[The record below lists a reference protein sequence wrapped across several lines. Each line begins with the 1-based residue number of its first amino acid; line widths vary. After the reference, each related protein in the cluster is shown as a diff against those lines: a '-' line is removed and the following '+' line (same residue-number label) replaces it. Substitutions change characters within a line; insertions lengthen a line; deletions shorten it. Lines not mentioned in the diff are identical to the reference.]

1 MENLESELEM
11 SEITSDELFNL
22 SKESFKDIWGGA
34 ENDHWDDFFK
44 KPKNQHLKPPKMK
57 NIFLIGMPS
66 SGKST
71 LGRQLAKRLDYQ
83 FIDMDDLI
91 VNQELSSV
99 FDIFKYKGEDY
110 FRKVES
116 KVLRGIKPNQK
127 LIVATG
133 GGVPC
138 FFDNMDFI
146 KANGI
151 SIFLN
156 VQPEDLLKRIQKSEG
171 NNRPL
176 IDKKKSNEVLLNE
189 LKERYENRLKFYEQA
204 DIQIDGSI
212 EVEQILWLLEEIE

>member
-1 MENLESELEM
+1 
-11 SEITSDELFNL
+11 
-22 SKESFKDIWGGA
+22 
-34 ENDHWDDFFK
+34 
-44 KPKNQHLKPPKMK
+44 MK

-116 KVLRGIKPNQK
+116 KVLKGIKPNQK

-138 FFDNMDFI
+138 FFDNMDFV

-212 EVEQILWLLEEIE
+212 EVEQILWLLEEIG

>member
-1 MENLESELEM
+1 
-11 SEITSDELFNL
+11 
-22 SKESFKDIWGGA
+22 
-34 ENDHWDDFFK
+34 
-44 KPKNQHLKPPKMK
+44 MK

-83 FIDMDDLI
+83 FVDMDEVI
-91 VNQELSSV
+91 ANQELSTIAE
-99 FDIFKYKGEDY
+99 IFKYKGEDY
-110 FRKVES
+110 FRQVES
-116 KVLRGIKPNQK
+116 KVLKDIKPNQK
-127 LIVATG
+127 LIIATG

-138 FFDNMDFI
+138 FFDNIDFI
-146 KANGI
+146 KANGT

-176 IDKKKSNEVLLNE
+176 IDKKKNNELLLNE
-189 LKERYENRLKFYEQA
+189 LKERYKNRIPFYEQA

-212 EVEQILWLLEEIE
+212 EVEQILWLLEEIS

>member
-1 MENLESELEM
+1 
-11 SEITSDELFNL
+11 
-22 SKESFKDIWGGA
+22 
-34 ENDHWDDFFK
+34 
-44 KPKNQHLKPPKMK
+44 MK

-83 FIDMDDLI
+83 FVDMDELI
-91 VNQELSSV
+91 INQELSTIAE
-99 FDIFKYKGEDY
+99 IFKYKGEDY

-116 KVLRGIKPNQK
+116 KILKGIKPNQK
-127 LIVATG
+127 LLIATG

-146 KANGI
+146 KANGT

-156 VQPEDLLKRIQKSEG
+156 VQPEDLLKRIQKSEV

-176 IDKKKSNEVLLNE
+176 IDKKKTNEVLLSE
-189 LKERYENRLKFYEQA
+189 LKEKYEYRLKFYEQA
-204 DIQIDGSI
+204 DIQIDGSV
-212 EVEQILWLLEEIE
+212 EVEQILWLLEEM

>member
-1 MENLESELEM
+1 
-11 SEITSDELFNL
+11 
-22 SKESFKDIWGGA
+22 
-34 ENDHWDDFFK
+34 
-44 KPKNQHLKPPKMK
+44 MK

-83 FIDMDDLI
+83 FIDMDELI
-91 VNQELSSV
+91 INQELSTIAE
-99 FDIFKYKGEDY
+99 IFKYKGEDY
-110 FRKVES
+110 FRKIES
-116 KVLRGIKPNQK
+116 KILKGIKANQK
-127 LIVATG
+127 LLVATG

-146 KANGI
+146 KVNGT

-156 VQPEDLLKRIQKSEG
+156 VPPEDLLKRIQKSEG

-189 LKERYENRLKFYEQA
+189 LRERYKYRLKFYEQA

>member
-1 MENLESELEM
+1 
-11 SEITSDELFNL
+11 
-22 SKESFKDIWGGA
+22 
-34 ENDHWDDFFK
+34 
-44 KPKNQHLKPPKMK
+44 MK

-83 FIDMDDLI
+83 FVDMDDLI

-116 KVLRGIKPNQK
+116 KVLKGIKPNQK
-127 LIVATG
+127 LLIATG

-176 IDKKKSNEVLLNE
+176 IDKKKSNEVLLEE

-212 EVEQILWLLEEIE
+212 EVEQIIWLLEEIG